1 MYVDG
6 DPLRICEFLK
16 KFIAELHGQAA
27 QEKWRLCKLV
37 LLAFVRDNISDM
49 CRGDEGQE
57 QLVGLWQTI
66 CERKRGLDFFGEF
79 DFELKEREPSALK
92 GWNFVEKA
100 DPKPYEACIFVL
112 DRQMHEKILE
122 INSLKNR
129 WKQRV
134 QAKWFDPLNTDAAE
148 SFLDRAEFFLVDS
161 LCSKILG
168 KVFETGSYVV
178 FFRMDALTAL
188 LVREQ
193 CQIQHML
200 QIEEHPQ
207 KVQAAAPDDE
217 MEKSSSMR
225 AIRYVVSS
233 ANWHVW
239 LAEGTS
245 PSQAQVS
252 EIVLDL
258 QQIAHLPPDWLVE
271 NEVPLKE
278 ANVDVVCV
286 EAAEIKQMPV
296 KADTS
301 WTYAD
306 LAMAVCDELVAQGL
320 LKVHPTFIRCV
331 LRALM

>member
-1 MYVDG
+1 V
-6 DPLRICEFLK
+6 
-16 KFIAELHGQAA
+16 
-27 QEKWRLCKLV
+27 
-37 LLAFVRDNISDM
+37 
-49 CRGDEGQE
+49 
-57 QLVGLWQTI
+57 
-66 CERKRGLDFFGEF
+66 
-79 DFELKEREPSALK
+79 
-92 GWNFVEKA
+92 
-100 DPKPYEACIFVL
+100 
-112 DRQMHEKILE
+112 
-122 INSLKNR
+122 
-129 WKQRV
+129 
-134 QAKWFDPLNTDAAE
+134 
-148 SFLDRAEFFLVDS
+148 
-161 LCSKILG
+161 
-168 KVFETGSYVV
+168 
-178 FFRMDALTAL
+178 AL

-193 CQIQHML
+193 CQLQRML
-200 QIEEHPQ
+200 QIKRFPPEE
-207 KVQAAAPDDE
+207 KAASVDE
-217 MEKSSSMR
+217 EQTFLISAAHSASPAAEANKSSTSE
-225 AIRYVVSS
+225 ISFVVSS

-258 QQIAHLPPDWLVE
+258 QQIAHLSPDWLVE